1 MSCPGMQ
8 ESCRRPSLPRRGE
21 LWPPCKAAGL
31 RLEAW
36 DSRRS
41 GERPEEK
48 RDKRKRNGED
58 AAVRATTK
66 RRSLRSLYGSCLILE
81 RQSFAMA
88 IDNPGLWLGLE
99 DIDYFGIGIGAELAA
114 PSAQSA
120 RSQSPGSLSISLE
133 PRGKTRD
140 FLYNCNA
147 DLLHFR
153 RSSDPSLCS
162 VIAGDEAP
170 FKDVVLEEKDARQVE
185 QPDNKYPATPVASSS
200 TSLSTTPTFAGPL
213 ESYLTCP
220 QPHEKRALSLFCDD
234 DWEQPSIPSDPGS
247 LIMSPRDS
255 RLGYLMERYLASE
268 EDGEFLEDRL
278 GHMRSEQG
286 NDDTANIPRLEPE
299 TAPPSGNGSFAS
311 NPSIALTTGPST
323 SDITPIAG
331 IQGGPIEVGHDR
343 QSPDSGIFDMEAD
356 ELHHLL

>member
-8 ESCRRPSLPRRGE
+8 ETCLRPSLPRSLGE
-21 LWPPCKAAGL
+21 RPPCKAAGL

-36 DSRRS
+36 DSRRG

-58 AAVRATTK
+58 AAWLQA
-66 RRSLRSLYGSCLILE
+66 RRSLRGSGSCLILE
-81 RQSFAMA
+81 RRSFIMA

-114 PSAQSA
+114 PNSQRA
-120 RSQSPGSLSISLE
+120 RSQSPGGLSISLE
-133 PRGKTRD
+133 PSGKTGD
-140 FLYNCNA
+140 FLYKGDA
-147 DLLHFR
+147 DLLRFR
-153 RSSDPSLCS
+153 RSTATSLYS

-170 FKDVVLEEKDARQVE
+170 FKDVVPEEKDVRQVE

-200 TSLSTTPTFAGPL
+200 TSLSTTPTFTGPL

-220 QPHEKRALSLFCDD
+220 QSHEKRALSLSRDD
-234 DWEQPSIPSDPGS
+234 DREQSSIPSDTGS
-247 LIMSPRDS
+247 LVMGPGDS

-286 NDDTANIPRLEPE
+286 NDDTPNTPRLEPE
-299 TAPPSGNGSFAS
+299 TDPPSGDAPFVL
-311 NPSIALTTGPST
+311 NPSIAPTTGPST
-323 SDITPIAG
+323 GNVNPIAG
-331 IQGGPIEVGHDR
+331 MLGDPIEVGHDR